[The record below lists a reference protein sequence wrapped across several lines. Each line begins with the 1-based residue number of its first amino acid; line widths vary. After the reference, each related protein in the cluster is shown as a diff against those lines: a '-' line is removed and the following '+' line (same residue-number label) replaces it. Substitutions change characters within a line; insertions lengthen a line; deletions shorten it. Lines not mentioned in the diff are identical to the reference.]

1 MTDTTSPH
9 DRLAFALAR
18 LLANGSRPP
27 CADGSGAWTSDDRDE
42 RALAARLCR
51 PWPIL
56 TECGAAADSTK
67 ERFGVWAGVDRTQP
81 TSSKRKG
88 AA

>member
-18 LLANGSRPP
+18 VLANGSRPP
-27 CADGSGAWTSDDRDE
+27 CGDATGAWVSEDREE
-42 RALAARLCR
+42 RALAARACEPCPL
-51 PWPIL
+51 L
-56 TECGAAADSTK
+56 TVCGEAADSTK
-67 ERFGVWAGVDRTQP
+67 ERFGVWGGVDRTQP
-81 TSSKRKG
+81 AGKRKG